1 MKMGKVL
8 LCALT
13 LLLFTAVAGAAP
25 AAQEQKLTEGAIKIS
40 YPQFGAIADAKIV
53 EAINLEV
60 AQKAQAFLQA
70 CKADRF
76 CREAIMRYET
86 HYIGQNRLS
95 FELLTYVYSGGAH
108 GITQVTGWNY
118 DLKTG
123 EKGSLVRWFDYR
135 PSEINR
141 SVFAH
146 ANANQVFLFGDFKGV
161 AAYPQ
166 NFYLNESGKPVV
178 LFQQYEIAP
187 YSSGVIR
194 VELE

>member
-1 MKMGKVL
+1 MKLGKSL
-8 LCALT
+8 LFAMA
-13 LLLFTAVAGAAP
+13 LLLVAAVACAAP
-25 AAQEQKLTEGAIKIS
+25 AAQEQKIAEGAVKIS

-53 EAINLEV
+53 EAINRDV
-60 AQKAQAFLQA
+60 AQAARAFLESCQA
-70 CKADRF
+70 DQF
-76 CREAIMRYET
+76 CREAIMRYKT
-86 HYIGQNRLS
+86 HYVGADRLS

-108 GITQVTGWNY
+108 GMTQVTGWNY

-123 EKGSLVRWFDYR
+123 EKGSFARWFDYR

-146 ANANQVFLFGDFKGV
+146 AHANQVFLFGDFKGV
-161 AAYPQ
+161 TAYPQ
-166 NFYLNESGKPVV
+166 NFYLNENGKPVV
-178 LFQQYEIAP
+178 VFQQYEIAP